1 MRIKS
6 VKCNPI
12 SAIGEGEV
20 LLTLTDIEVGTVA
33 KALEEY
39 VKIRPEVTNF
49 AHIKKAVER
58 WQALS
63 HLMNEGIFEKGE

>member
-6 VKCNPI
+6 IKCNPVC
-12 SAIGEGEV
+12 AIGEGEV

-39 VKIRPEVTNF
+39 IQVRPEVTNF
-49 AHIKKAVER
+49 AHIKKAAER
-58 WQALS
+58 WQELR
-63 HLMNEGIFEKGE
+63 HLMDEGIFREGE